1 MFDIIF
7 DLPQFGLGE
16 KGGMKM
22 NQSNHTLTTLLIL
35 TLSVLLLGCGQTETA
50 DQAAETQ
57 AETQDVKA
65 SVERSSEVT
74 LSAVVEAVDYD
85 ARTFTLTDEDGNTQ
99 SFEVRNSEVPLESLK
114 KGDNV
119 TMTIYQEELV
129 FVTEPGAELPADVEL
144 TAVGS
149 TEGLITVTK
158 VKQMTSTVLAIDV
171 ENRMAT
177 LEADGMP
184 EFTVPIQDDVQNL
197 ENVKVGDKV
206 VTYITQ
212 VVSVTINK

>member
-1 MFDIIF
+1 
-7 DLPQFGLGE
+7 
-16 KGGMKM
+16 M
-22 NQSNHTLTTLLIL
+22 NQSQHILTTLSIL
-35 TLSVLLLGCGQTETA
+35 TLSGLLLGCGQTETA
-50 DQAAETQ
+50 DQPAETQ
-57 AETQDVKA
+57 AETQDIKP

-85 ARTFTLTDEDGNTQ
+85 ARTFTLKDEGGSTQ

-119 TMTIYQEELV
+119 TMTVYQEELA
-129 FVTEPGAELPADVEL
+129 FVTEPGVEVPADVGL

-149 TEGLITVTK
+149 TAGQIIVTN

-171 ENRMAT
+171 ENRIAT
-177 LEADGMP
+177 LESEGIP
-184 EFTVPIQDDVQNL
+184 EFTVPIQDDVENL
-197 ENVKVGDKV
+197 ENVNVGDQV

-212 VVSVTINK
+212 VVSVTINE

>member
-1 MFDIIF
+1 MNLSKHIF
-7 DLPQFGLGE
+7 T
-16 KGGMKM
+16 M
-22 NQSNHTLTTLLIL
+22 LLIL
-35 TLSVLLLGCGQTETA
+35 TLSGLLLGCGQTGTP
-50 DQAAETQ
+50 DQTAETQ
-57 AETQDVKA
+57 GVKP

-85 ARTFTLTDEDGNTQ
+85 ARTFTLKDEGGSTQ
-99 SFEVRNSEVPLESLK
+99 SFQVRNSEVPLQNLK
-114 KGDNV
+114 MGDNV
-119 TMTIYQEELV
+119 TMTIYEEELA
-129 FVTEPGAELPADVEL
+129 FVTEPGAELPSDLEIN
-144 TAVGS
+144 AVGT
-149 TEGLITVTK
+149 TEGNITVTN

-177 LEADGMP
+177 LEADGIP
-184 EFTVPIQDDVQNL
+184 QFTVPVQDDVKNL

>member
-1 MFDIIF
+1 
-7 DLPQFGLGE
+7 
-16 KGGMKM
+16 M
-22 NQSNHTLTTLLIL
+22 NRSKRVFTILLIL
-35 TLSVLLLGCGQTETA
+35 TLSGLLLGCGQTETA
-50 DQAAETQ
+50 DQPAETQ
-57 AETQDVKA
+57 AENQDVKP
-65 SVERSSEVT
+65 SVERTSEVT

-85 ARTFTLTDEDGNTQ
+85 ARTFTLKDEGGSTQ

-119 TMTIYQEELV
+119 TMTVYEEELA
-129 FVTEPGAELPADVEL
+129 FVTEPGAELPADVGL

-149 TEGLITVTK
+149 TAGHIIVTN

-177 LEADGMP
+177 LESEGIP

-197 ENVKVGDKV
+197 ENVNVGDQV